1 MSAFSIRV
9 DKDKAPAMKASGWE
23 VQEYGGE
30 HAVMVTDDPDLFKAA
45 TQPAPPKK
53 KKKAPRARREG

>member
-1 MSAFSIRV
+1 M
-9 DKDKAPAMKASGWE
+9 